1 MKNSAFKDF
10 LVMAAFSAVSY
21 IVMRN
26 YQRKKRRDRQMKDF
40 VHFQLF

>member
-1 MKNSAFKDF
+1 MKNSVLKDF
-10 LVMAAFSAVSY
+10 LVVAAFSAVSY

-26 YQRKKRRDRQMKDF
+26 YQRRKRRDRQMRDF

>member
-1 MKNSAFKDF
+1 MKNNLFKDI
-10 LVMAAFSAVSY
+10 LVVAAFSAVSY

-26 YQRKKRRDRQMKDF
+26 YQRKKRRDRQMRDF

>member
-1 MKNSAFKDF
+1 MKNNLFKDI
-10 LVMAAFSAVSY
+10 LVVAAFSAVSY

-26 YQRKKRRDRQMKDF
+26 YQKKKRRDRQMRDF

>member
-1 MKNSAFKDF
+1 MKDSVLKDI
-10 LVMAAFSAVSY
+10 LVVVAFSTISY

-26 YQRKKRRDRQMKDF
+26 YQKKKRRDRQMKDF

>member
-1 MKNSAFKDF
+1 MKNNAFKDI
-10 LVMAAFSAVSY
+10 LIVAAFSAVSY

-26 YQRKKRRDRQMKDF
+26 YQRKKRRDRQMRDF

>member
-1 MKNSAFKDF
+1 MKNSVLKVI
-10 LVMAAFSAVSY
+10 LVVAAFSAVSY

-26 YQRKKRRDRQMKDF
+26 YQKKKSKDRQIKDF